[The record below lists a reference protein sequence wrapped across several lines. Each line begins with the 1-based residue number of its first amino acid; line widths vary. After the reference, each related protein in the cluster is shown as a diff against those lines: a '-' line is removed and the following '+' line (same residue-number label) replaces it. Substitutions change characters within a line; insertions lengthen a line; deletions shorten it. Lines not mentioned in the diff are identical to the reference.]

1 MRYATTRSLGRALS
15 RRARPMLALALRPVS
30 RSCAMILRWSFPGTW
45 TAPCLSANA
54 SKGATSPAVRLAS
67 SPQLRAFR
75 TSLASAIRS
84 CRPSTVLMALVRR
97 SDRSS
102 RAVEPVDDR
111 PDDSRTPQKGC
122 DGFALVQWLVDG
134 HRLHRGAIKAG
145 EPHVPDDDQLQR
157 ILCPLGRQVA
167 SRLSTDVGLPERAN
181 RAGKVRACRWH
192 DPSLPN
198 LRDAAF

>member
-1 MRYATTRSLGRALS
+1 MRCATTRSLGRALL
-15 RRARPMLALALRPVS
+15 RRARSMLALALRPVS
-30 RSCAMILRWSFPGTW
+30 PSCVMILDRSFPGTW
-45 TAPCLSANA
+45 TAFWLSANA
-54 SKGATSPAVRLAS
+54 SKGATSPAVSPAS
-67 SPQLRAFR
+67 PPMLRAFR

-134 HRLHRGAIKAG
+134 HRLHRGSIKAG